1 MRRKIIIALKLLN
14 ILLAGVG
21 VFLEYSLIK
30 EERQENMNEYNYQ
43 SFLWERK
50 MKFDSVYAIIC
61 IWVM

>member
-1 MRRKIIIALKLLN
+1 MRRNIIIALKLLN

-21 VFLEYSLIK
+21 FFLEYSLIK

-50 MKFDSVYAIIC
+50 MKFDSIYTITS
-61 IWVM
+61 IWVI

>member
-21 VFLEYSLIK
+21 FFLEYSLIK

-50 MKFDSVYAIIC
+50 MKFDSIYTITS
-61 IWVM
+61 IWVI

>member
-21 VFLEYSLIK
+21 FFLEYSLIK

-50 MKFDSVYAIIC
+50 MKIDSIYAIIC